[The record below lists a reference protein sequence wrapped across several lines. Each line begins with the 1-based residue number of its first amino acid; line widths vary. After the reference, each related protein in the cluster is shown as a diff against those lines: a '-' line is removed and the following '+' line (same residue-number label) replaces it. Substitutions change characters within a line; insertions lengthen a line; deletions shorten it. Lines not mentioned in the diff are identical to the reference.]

1 MRPDPSAWI
10 CPRWPLEKPRQLGD
24 RGQLGKQ
31 VRVITT
37 TRQGGV
43 SRGEYA
49 SFNLAEHVGDLA
61 ARVTEN
67 RRELRALTGCRD
79 IQWLDQV
86 HGTQII
92 EATATSLS
100 TTPRADAAW
109 TCQEGLGL
117 AVLTADC
124 LPVVVAAE
132 DGGVVAIAHAGWRGL
147 LDGVLQTLI
156 ETLRERCGG
165 SPARYRA
172 WIGPGISAEAYE
184 VGEEVAREY
193 RQLDAA
199 SGALWPG
206 GRPGRYQLDLAA
218 VAQALLLGAGVS
230 GVHLSGVCTFA
241 ARSLYSYRR
250 DRATGRMATL
260 VWIAGRR

>member
-1 MRPDPSAWI
+1 V
-10 CPRWPLEKPRQLGD
+10 RQ
-24 RGQLGKQ
+24 
-31 VRVITT
+31 
-37 TRQGGV
+37 
-43 SRGEYA
+43 
-49 SFNLAEHVGDLA
+49 
-61 ARVTEN
+61 N

-86 HGTQII
+86 HGTRII
-92 EATATSLS
+92 QATATSLP

-109 TCQEGLGL
+109 TRQEGLGL

-156 ETLRERCGG
+156 ETLLETCGG
-165 SPARYRA
+165 GPGRYRA
-172 WIGPGISAEAYE
+172 WIGPGISADAYE

-199 SGALWPG
+199 AGALWAG
-206 GRPGRYQLDLAA
+206 RRPGRYQLDLAA
-218 VAQALLLGAGVS
+218 VAQTLLLGAGVA
-230 GVHLSGVCTFA
+230 GVHASGVCSFA

-250 DRATGRMATL
+250 DGTTGRMATL